1 MLINTGIAT
10 QELIKKLIPSPERRA
25 RGPYA
30 MVECFQEIPCN
41 PCSTSCP
48 FGAILPMKDIND
60 IPTIDLDRC
69 TGCGI
74 CAGVCPGLAIFIID
88 ESKGDGTATVTIP
101 YEFRPL
107 PEKGETVR
115 AVNRQGNI
123 IGDGV
128 VTRILAS
135 KKTKTPLITVQIPA
149 ELVYEVRFLNLID
162 DKSNSE
168 EPSSTYQSVV
178 TDDLS
183 SKVLDTVEIDDTA
196 GTENDEDE
204 IIICRCEGLTLG
216 VIRDLIREGYT
227 TVDEIKRISRAGMGP
242 CQARTCGPLI
252 ASEIARMTGQPIAE
266 IQPSAHRPPV
276 KPLPIEFFLGG
287 DSE

>member
-10 QELIKKLIPSPERRA
+10 QEQIEKLLPSAERRA

-41 PCSTSCP
+41 PCSTSCS
-48 FGAILPMKDIND
+48 FNAILPMGDINEM
-60 IPTIDLDRC
+60 PTLELDHC

-88 ESKGDGTATVTIP
+88 ESKGDGTGTITLP

-107 PEKGETVR
+107 PSKGDMVQT
-115 AVNRQGNI
+115 VNRA
-123 IGDGV
+123 GDIVGKAKVVRV
-128 VTRILAS
+128 VTG
-135 KKTKTPLITVQIPA
+135 KKTKTPLITIEVPIASVHDVRFIKLLDGSTADERRQEDAHQSQDHGDIPA
-149 ELVYEVRFLNLID
+149 HV
-162 DKSNSE
+162 S
-168 EPSSTYQSVV
+168 
-178 TDDLS
+178 
-183 SKVLDTVEIDDTA
+183 
-196 GTENDEDE
+196 EDE
-204 IIICRCEGLTLG
+204 IIICRCEGLTLRD
-216 VIRDLIREGYT
+216 IRELIREGFT

-252 ASEIARMTGQPIAE
+252 AAEIARMTGQSASDVE
-266 IQPSAHRPPV
+266 PSAHRAPI